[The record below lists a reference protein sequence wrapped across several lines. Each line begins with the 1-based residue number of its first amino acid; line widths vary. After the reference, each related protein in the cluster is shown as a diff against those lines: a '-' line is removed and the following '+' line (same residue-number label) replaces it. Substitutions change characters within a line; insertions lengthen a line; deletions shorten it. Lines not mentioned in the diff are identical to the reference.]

1 MADGFFAQSWYRVAG
16 LRPRVANHVTVSR
29 HRYGSQSWYAL
40 SDPLSGRVHRVTPAA
55 YLFAARMDG
64 KRTVDAIWQEMVAE
78 MDTEAPGQEAIVSLL
93 MQLHGADL
101 LTGDIPPDAAELLV
115 RRDRLRRSVW
125 LRNVRSPL
133 SMQIPLLDPDRFLT
147 RTMPLLRPLF
157 SWAAL
162 IGWLMLMTAAGM
174 TIGQHWAELTDNI
187 IDRVMATEGLLA
199 MALCYPIIKVLH
211 ELGHGYTAKRFGCEV
226 RQMGVMLLVLFPVPY
241 VDASPSAAL
250 ASKWQRA
257 GVAAAGI
264 IVEVTLAAIAA
275 LVWASAEPGLLR
287 AVAFNVMV
295 IGGVSTVLI
304 NGNPLL
310 RFDGYY
316 VLSDVIEVPNLA
328 QRSIRYL
335 GHQVERY
342 VFRVPGIGRFNAAPY
357 ERFAML
363 LYAPTSWGYRL
374 LVMLGIATFV
384 ASHYFVVG
392 VGIAIFTV
400 VMGLLLP
407 LGKALWRVMLGQ
419 RYRLCRGRAAG
430 LTFGAIAVA
439 AVAILAMP
447 APVHTTA
454 EGVIWVPQEAIVR
467 AGTDGFIRSVAPE
480 AGTQVMPGTTLV
492 VLEHPIAEAKL
503 NVTAARVQELEAK
516 YNAEWVDDKI
526 AAQVT
531 KFELAGAKAAL
542 VREQYRI
549 SQQAIVAASGGTF
562 NTVRPASDMVGRYV
576 KDGEIIGYVTP
587 SAGRIAR
594 VVVPQS
600 DIELVHGRLV
610 DVLIRLADRHT
621 DLASHVVRAVP
632 AAETNIPG
640 QALTTANGGTIS
652 TDPRDS
658 KGAKAFERLF
668 QFDLALPDG
677 GPAASALAA
686 SGFGTRVFVRFDFAW
701 EPVGTMLYRRIR
713 QGLLS
718 RFEI

>member
-115 RRDRLRRSVW
+115 RRDRLRRSVR

-392 VGIAIFTV
+392 VGIAILTV

-439 AVAILAMP
+439 AVAILAVP

-467 AGTDGFIRSVAPE
+467 AGTDGFIRSVAAE

-531 KFELAGAKAAL
+531 RFELSGAKAAL
-542 VREQYRI
+542 VREKYRI

-621 DLASHVVRAVP
+621 DLASHLVRAVP
-632 AAETNIPG
+632 AAETNIPS

>member
-439 AVAILAMP
+439 AVAILAVP